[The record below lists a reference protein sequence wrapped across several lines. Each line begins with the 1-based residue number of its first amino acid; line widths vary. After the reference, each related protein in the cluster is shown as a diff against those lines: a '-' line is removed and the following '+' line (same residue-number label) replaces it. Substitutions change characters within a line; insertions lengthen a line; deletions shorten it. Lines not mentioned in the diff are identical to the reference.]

1 MTSRTPLHGMLPNAE
16 DVLALEPE
24 ELAGYML
31 EWFNSVPNLQLSR
44 YNISLDHCV
53 QDYPERHHQQLQMAL
68 MEAWVWM
75 EGHSFIAPLPGTHN
89 RDGDWYFVTRRGKR
103 IKKAVDLRAYRE
115 MKKLC

>member
-44 YNISLDHCV
+44 HNISLDHCV
-53 QDYPERHHQQLQMAL
+53 QDYPAGYHQQLQMAL
-68 MEAWVWM
+68 MEAWVWL
-75 EGHSFIAPLPGTHN
+75 EGHSFIAPLPGAHN
-89 RDGDWYFVTRRGKR
+89 RDGDWYFVTRRGSKIR
-103 IKKAVDLRAYRE
+103 KASDLQAYRQL
-115 MKKLC
+115 KKLC